1 MVVSQNRDSSEIG
14 IEILNMGGNAI
25 DAAVAVGFSHQ
36 LLCRVQDILGAVG
49 FMLIRIKDEQEII
62 AIDFRS
68 RASESADLEKIFDFI
83 LPEEYEFIDR
93 D

>member
-25 DAAVAVGFSHQ
+25 DAVVAVGFSLSITLPRAGH
-36 LLCRVQDILGAVG
+36 LGGGG

-62 AIDFRS
+62 AID
-68 RASESADLEKIFDFI
+68 LEVI
-83 LPEEYEFIDR
+83 LKMLILENI
-93 D
+93 